1 MGRKIRFQA
10 KCHHGQLYKF
20 SISSE
25 LLELS
30 LWWRFFFFFLKETHS
45 GLSLIDKRNVDD
57 KWLSVDKLVAMVQ
70 IWTSPKV
77 PSLAE
82 KSLAVSNAAHSS
94 FCGVK
99 VKPVS
104 EQLAEL

>member
-1 MGRKIRFQA
+1 MVEI
-10 KCHHGQLYKF
+10 
-20 SISSE
+20 I
-25 LLELS
+25 
-30 LWWRFFFFFLKETHS
+30 FFFKKETHS

-104 EQLAEL
+104 EQLAGTLMLGFFSPPPPPNLSNSLKNE